1 MVPALASLQAM
12 PRTVH
17 IRSENADYQHLDT
30 LRRNRQ
36 KRARSGEFLVE
47 GVRSI
52 NAALQHGWEVRALV
66 YAGDRSPSRWAQEV
80 LASGRAGVH
89 YLLPGPLMDGLSA
102 RHEGSELLA
111 VLSIPPDDPAR
122 IPTPPDLRVVVFDRP
137 ASPGNLGSLI
147 RSADALGAHG
157 LIVLG
162 HAADLYDPETVR
174 AGTGSLFA
182 LPCLRL
188 PGPRELESWLDSVRA
203 RHPALQVVGADER
216 GSVVASKY
224 DFSSPTVL
232 LLGNETRGLSA
243 ALLDLCDA
251 TVRIPMTGSAS
262 SLNVAAAGTALLYE
276 LDRQRREPS
285 APPAHS

>member
-1 MVPALASLQAM
+1 M

-17 IRSENADYQHLDT
+17 IRSENADFQQLEA

-47 GVRSI
+47 GVRNI
-52 NAALQHGWEVRALV
+52 NAALRCGWEVRALAF
-66 YAGDRSPSRWAQEV
+66 AGDRPPSRWAQGV
-80 LASGRAGVH
+80 LADSGAETH
-89 YLLPGPLMDGLSA
+89 YALPGSLMDRLAA

-111 VLSIPPDDPAR
+111 VLRIPPDDPAR

-147 RSADALGAHG
+147 RSADALGAQG

-174 AGTGSLFA
+174 ASTGSLFA

-188 PGPRELESWLDSVRA
+188 AGPLELAAWLDGVRA
-203 RHPALQVVGADER
+203 RHPRLQVVGADER
-216 GSVVASKY
+216 GSVAASRR
-224 DFSSPTVL
+224 DFAPPTAL

-243 ALLDLCDA
+243 ALLGLCDA
-251 TVRIPMTGSAS
+251 TVRLPMTGSAS

-276 LDRQRREPS
+276 LDRQRREK
-285 APPAHS
+285 PASPADG